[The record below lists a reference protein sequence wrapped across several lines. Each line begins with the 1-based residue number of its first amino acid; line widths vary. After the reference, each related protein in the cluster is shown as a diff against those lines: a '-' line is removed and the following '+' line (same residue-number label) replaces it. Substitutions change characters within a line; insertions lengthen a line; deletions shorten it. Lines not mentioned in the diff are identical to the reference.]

1 MPSIFFSKTSHL
13 AYIRCDVFEK
23 KIDVGSGNLLPPIE
37 IGGFKACPDSSSGMI
52 DVLIAQVGFNR
63 RIR

>member
-1 MPSIFFSKTSHL
+1 VGHANPLMPSIFFSKTSHL

-37 IGGFKACPDSSSGMI
+37 IGGFKMI

-63 RIR
+63 KIR